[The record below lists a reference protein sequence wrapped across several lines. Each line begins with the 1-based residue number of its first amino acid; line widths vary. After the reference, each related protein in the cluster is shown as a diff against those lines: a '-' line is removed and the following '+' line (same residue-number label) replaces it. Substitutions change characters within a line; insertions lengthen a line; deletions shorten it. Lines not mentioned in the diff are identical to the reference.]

1 MAVITVPRPAPPP
14 TALAPVVIETR
25 NLEKTYAGKVPV
37 PVLHGVDVRIA
48 AGEFVAIMG
57 QSGSGK
63 STLLNLL
70 GALDVATGGTV
81 LINGVD
87 LSQLDDDALAR
98 IRNEEIG
105 FIFQAHFLIE
115 EFTCLENAL
124 MPLMIRSGT
133 PTPAERRRVVEL
145 LERVGLGEKIDRL
158 PEELSGGERQRCA
171 IVRALANRPKIIL
184 ADEPTGNLDSEA
196 GEVVFALMR
205 EMNRETGVAFVMVT
219 HDDRLAKR
227 AARILY
233 IKDGRIREIA
243 RDEVPATHG
252 EAGPESAACTSLPD
266 LR

>member
-1 MAVITVPRPAPPP
+1 MSVVALPPLTMPA
-14 TALAPVVIETR
+14 TTLAPIVIETR
-25 NLEKTYAGKVPV
+25 AVDKTYAGKVPV
-37 PVLHGVDVRIA
+37 PVLHDVNLRIA

-70 GALDVATGGTV
+70 GALDVATAGHV
-81 LINGVD
+81 FINGLD
-87 LSQLDDDALAR
+87 LATLDDDGLAR
-98 IRNEEIG
+98 LRNEEIG

-115 EFTCLENAL
+115 EFSCLENAL

-133 PTPAERRRVVEL
+133 PSGAERARVTAL
-145 LERVGLGEKIDRL
+145 LERVGLRDKIDRL

-171 IVRALANRPKIIL
+171 IVRALANQPRIIL
-184 ADEPTGNLDSEA
+184 ADEPTGNLDSES

-227 AARILY
+227 AGRILY
-233 IKDGRIREIA
+233 IKDGRVREIA
-243 RDEVPATHG
+243 HDEVPATHG
-252 EAGPESAACTSLPD
+252 EQPITKHY
-266 LR
+266 